1 MRTVNGSGTSLE
13 GDRWVPVTDGDDG
26 DPVMWLEVET
36 PNGHHMNGSYGGPPM
51 MWGMRVE
58 MNTLHDDVGPDRIIV
73 RVSQRRRSRPN
84 SDPVRQ
90 ST

>member
-1 MRTVNGSGTSLE
+1 
-13 GDRWVPVTDGDDG
+13 
-26 DPVMWLEVET
+26 
-36 PNGHHMNGSYGGPPM
+36 M

-58 MNTLHDDVGPDRIIV
+58 MNTVHDDVGPDRIIV